1 MKRSMKVRAGL
12 SLALVLSACSHRATT
27 ATAPSLATL
36 RRRAASAAP
45 DSPAAIDA
53 ALAEL
58 VAPGGTLATATTQI
72 DALARSRPG
81 DPRVRF
87 AEGLIASQHGDFER
101 ALVAW
106 CATVEAA
113 RHSDD
118 PMAPTIAEAVVPK
131 LVSLRGDVRDFATPF
146 RTVVD
151 AVAADPGRMGAAA
164 ATELLETAVRWARE
178 SGDREAAT
186 RWITAS
192 GCVTGWTVA
201 GPFGP
206 LPMLRFDETLGPD
219 GTGPLQAA
227 YDLGSGR
234 GLQPTYPVRA
244 RGCATNLGRGITLTG
259 VLFASTDFTLPREQ
273 SVSVRVESPNLFAV
287 LVDGVAVTGIDP
299 RRSAVGAVAEARIH
313 LSAGAHTLRVKVA
326 STYHSPLVIATVTDL
341 TGRPVATFSAPQ
353 RSAAPVPPRV
363 LPVAVSPAD
372 DAFLPTSSLGVF
384 DRYVLA
390 ELAFSRR
397 HPIAARELLRGLTG
411 ETATPTTLIAWG
423 SVAQADPFVPPAQS
437 RDRAR
442 DAFERAGRG
451 DAQAYFP
458 ALALARMAAE
468 DERGDEALTQ
478 SRAAA
483 RRFPDNPEVLS
494 DLATRLM
501 DRSWDGEARAV
512 VERVRQQLPQ
522 ACWSA
527 RMMLSLAQRHG
538 DGAAEAALADD
549 IRRCDA
555 LSDSPASVALRMRR
569 FDVAGREYARLLED
583 DPEGRG
589 LRRAQVELLRASGR
603 RDEARAAARELLAQ
617 MPEDDALR
625 ADLADMDVAAG
636 LTGEARATLDRELAT
651 RPAELASL
659 YRMRAFLAGREDL
672 QPWRLDGRR
681 VLRDFEA
688 SGHTYESAAVLVL
701 DYTVRRAYPD
711 GSALE
716 LTHNVVRVQTQEGAD
731 AFGEFQLPDGATLW
745 RIRTLKADGRVL
757 EPEEIAGKDSLSLPD
772 LRPGDAM
779 EFEYVRVLPP
789 SDAAPG
795 GFSSE
800 RFYFRGFEVPYD
812 RTEYV
817 SVVPREM
824 DLVIDP
830 RGPAPATERNERGG
844 LIEYR
849 WMLRQSDRMT
859 PEPRSV
865 MAREFIPS
873 VATGFGAT
881 WERLVDA
888 LRSRLVEQDPADPEA
903 LALAR
908 QITRAART
916 PTERLRALHHWVL
929 DNIQQEGAG
938 TPFELAPRML
948 AARAGHRTRVL
959 CYLLKQVDVP
969 CELSLVRQGSA
980 DSTRSQLAD
989 DETYQSLLLR
999 VQTEAGERWVT
1010 AADANSPT
1018 LYIPPATAGGEA
1030 LVLAAGAP
1038 RSRVNDLDINAHGR
1052 QLTVNLAL
1060 SADGSGRATVLERL
1074 RGYAATGARAAMRRL
1089 DAANRDRQFE
1099 AYVGAMVSGA
1109 TLESLVVEG
1118 TQDVEADMVFRY
1130 TFRAAG
1136 LARLDGDRLR
1146 FDGMFRAEAGRAY
1159 AELPARRFPQWN
1171 GDPVNASLSLTVALP
1186 AGATLGSLP
1195 TDASDESAGGVRWSL
1210 QWRAVP
1216 TGFSVERRVTVPT
1229 GRVSPAD
1236 YPAFA
1241 TSLRALDTADT
1252 REVAITVRPA
1262 R

>member
-1 MKRSMKVRAGL
+1 MIRPSVARAGL
-12 SLALVLSACSHRATT
+12 SLAIVLAACNRQPAPR
-27 ATAPSLATL
+27 TAPTVAEL
-36 RRRAASAAP
+36 RRRAASAGP
-45 DSPAAIDA
+45 DSPAAVEA

-58 VAPGGTLATATTQI
+58 VAPGGSLATATERL
-72 DALARSRPG
+72 DALARARPG

-87 AEGLIASQHGDFER
+87 AEGLLASQHGDFER
-101 ALVAW
+101 AFVAW

-113 RHSDD
+113 RRSDD
-118 PMAPTIAEAVVPK
+118 PMAPAIAEAVVSK

-146 RTVVD
+146 RALID
-151 AVAADPGRMGAAA
+151 AVATDPGHLGAAA
-164 ATELLETAVRWARE
+164 ATEITETAVRWARE
-178 SGDREAAT
+178 SGDRDAAA
-186 RWITAS
+186 RWIAAS
-192 GCVTGWTVA
+192 GCVTSWTIA

-206 LPMLRFDETLGPD
+206 LPMLRFDEALGPD

-227 YDLGSGR
+227 YDLGPGR
-234 GLQPTYPVRA
+234 GLQPTYAVRA
-244 RGCATNLGRGITLTG
+244 RGCAANLGRGVTLTG
-259 VLFASTDFTLPREQ
+259 VLFASTDFTLAREE
-273 SVSVRVESPNLFAV
+273 SVSVRVESPNAFTV
-287 LVDGVAVTGIDP
+287 LVDGAPVATIDP
-299 RRSAVGAVAEARIH
+299 RRSAVGAVAEARVR
-313 LSAGAHTLRVKVA
+313 LGAGAHTLRVRVA

-341 TGRPVATFSAPQ
+341 AGRPIATFSPAQ
-353 RSAAPVPPRV
+353 HAAAPVPPRA
-363 LPVAVSPAD
+363 LPMAASPAD
-372 DAFLPTSSLGVF
+372 DAFLTDRSLGAF

-390 ELAFSRR
+390 ELAYSRR
-397 HPIAARELLRGLTG
+397 NPVASRELLRPLVGD
-411 ETATPTTLIAWG
+411 TATPTTLIAWG

-442 DAFERAGRG
+442 DAFERASRN
-451 DAQAYFP
+451 DERAYFP
-458 ALALARMAAE
+458 SLALARMAAD
-468 DERGDEALTQ
+468 DERGDEAL
-478 SRAAA
+478 SIARGAA

-501 DRSWDGEARAV
+501 DRNWDGEARAV
-512 VERVRQQLPQ
+512 LDHARQLLPGT
-522 ACWSA
+522 CWSS
-527 RMMLSLAQRHG
+527 RLLLGLTQRHG
-538 DGAAEAALADD
+538 DGAAEAALTDE

-555 LSDSPASVALRMRR
+555 LSDAPASVAVRMRR
-569 FDVAGREYARLLED
+569 FDAASQEYDRLIAD

-589 LRRAQVELLRASGR
+589 LRRARVELLRASGR
-603 RDEARAAARELLAQ
+603 HEEARVAARALLAE

-625 ADLADMDVAAG
+625 ADLADLDVAAG
-636 LTGEARATLDRELAT
+636 RSSEARATLDRELAA

-772 LRPGDAM
+772 LRPGDAL
-779 EFEYVRVLPP
+779 EFEYLRVLPP

-795 GFSSE
+795 GFSSD

-817 SVVPREM
+817 AIVPREM
-824 DLVIDP
+824 DLVVDP
-830 RGPAPATERNERGG
+830 RGPAPATERTERNG
-844 LIEYR
+844 LVEYR
-849 WMLRQSDRMT
+849 WMFRQSDRMT
-859 PEPRSV
+859 PEPRSI

-908 QITRAART
+908 QVTRNAHT

-969 CELSLVRQGSA
+969 CELALVRQGSA
-980 DSTRSQLAD
+980 DSTRSPLAD
-989 DETYQSLLLR
+989 DETYQSLMLR
-999 VQTEAGERWVT
+999 VHTEAGDRWVT
-1010 AADANSPT
+1010 AADPNSPT

-1030 LVLAAGAP
+1030 LVLAAGMP
-1038 RSRVNDLDINAHGR
+1038 REHVTPLDIDAHGR

-1060 SADGSGRATVLERL
+1060 SADGSGRATVVERL
-1074 RGYAATGARAAMRRL
+1074 RGYAATGARAAMRRM

-1099 AYVGAMVSGA
+1099 AYVGGMVGGA
-1109 TLESLVVEG
+1109 TLESLAVEG
-1118 TQDVEADMVFRY
+1118 TDDVEADMVFRY
-1130 TFRAAG
+1130 TFRAPG
-1136 LARLDGDRLR
+1136 IARRDGDRLR

-1159 AELPARRFPQWN
+1159 AELPERRFPQWN
-1171 GDPVNASLSLTVALP
+1171 GDPVNATLSLTVSLP
-1186 AGATLGSLP
+1186 EGATLGALP
-1195 TDASDESAGGVRWSL
+1195 SDAGDEAVGGVRWSL
-1210 QWRAVP
+1210 QWRAAGA
-1216 TGFSVERRVTVPT
+1216 GFSLERRVRVPT
-1229 GRVSPAD
+1229 GRVNPTD

-1241 TSLRALDTADT
+1241 TALRALDTADT
-1252 REVAITVRPA
+1252 REVAITLR

>member
-1 MKRSMKVRAGL
+1 MIRLTKVPAGL
-12 SLALVLSACSHRATT
+12 ALALVVSACSHHPRPAP
-27 ATAPSLATL
+27 TAPSIAEL
-36 RRRAASAAP
+36 RRRAAGSAP
-45 DSPAAIDA
+45 DSPAAVDA
-53 ALAEL
+53 TLAEL
-58 VAPGGTLATATTQI
+58 VAPGGSLAAAASGI
-72 DALARSRPG
+72 DALVRARPG

-87 AEGLIASQHGDFER
+87 AEGLVAAQRGDFER

-106 CATVEAA
+106 CAAVEAA
-113 RHSDD
+113 RTSAD
-118 PMAPTIAEAVVPK
+118 PMAPAIAEAVAPK

-146 RTVVD
+146 RRLVD
-151 AVAADPGRMGAAA
+151 AVATDPGRLGAAA
-164 ATELLETAVRWARE
+164 ATELVETAVRWARE
-178 SGDREAAT
+178 SGDRESAA
-186 RWITAS
+186 RWTAAS
-192 GCVTGWTVA
+192 GCVTAWTIA

-206 LPMLRFDETLGPD
+206 LPMLRFDEALDPD
-219 GTGPLQAA
+219 GSGPLQAA
-227 YDLGSGR
+227 YDLGPGR
-234 GLQPTYPVRA
+234 GLQPTYTVRA
-244 RGCATNLGRGITLTG
+244 RGCAANLGRGVTLTG
-259 VLFASTDFTLPREQ
+259 VLFAATDFTLPREET
-273 SVSVRVESPNLFAV
+273 VTVRVESPNLFAV
-287 LVDGVAVTGIDP
+287 LVDGVPVGGIDP
-299 RRSAVGAVAEARIH
+299 RRSAVGAVAEAR
-313 LSAGAHTLRVKVA
+313 LRLPAGAHTLRIKVA

-341 TGRPVATFSAPQ
+341 AGHAVATFAPAQ

-363 LPVAVSPAD
+363 LPVPPSPAD
-372 DAFLPTSSLGVF
+372 DAFLPTAGVGAF

-397 HPIAARELLRGLTG
+397 HPIAARELLRTLLGDA
-411 ETATPTTLIAWG
+411 ATPTTLIAWG
-423 SVAQADPFVPPAQS
+423 SVAQADPFVPPAQA

-451 DAQAYFP
+451 DPQAYFP
-458 ALALARMAAE
+458 ALALARMASE
-468 DERGDEALTQ
+468 DERGDEALTLA
-478 SRAAA
+478 RDAA

-501 DRSWDGEARAV
+501 DRNWDGEARTLLD
-512 VERVRQQLPQ
+512 RVRERLP
-522 ACWSA
+522 AVCWPA
-527 RMMLSLAQRHG
+527 RLQLSLAQRHG
-538 DGAAEAALADD
+538 DGAAESALADE

-555 LSDSPASVALRMRR
+555 LSDAPASVALRMRR
-569 FDVAGREYARLLED
+569 FDAAAQEYERLLAD

-589 LRRAQVELLRASGR
+589 LRRAQVELLRTSGR
-603 RDEARAAARELLAQ
+603 REEARAAARALLAE

-625 ADLADMDVAAG
+625 ADLADLDLA
-636 LTGEARATLDRELAT
+636 TGRPDEARATLDQELSR

-659 YRMRAFLAGREDL
+659 YRLRSFLAGREDL
-672 QPWRLDGRR
+672 QPWRQDGRR

-701 DYTVRRAYPD
+701 DYTVRRTYPD

-731 AFGEFQLPDGATLW
+731 AFGEFQLPPGATLW

-772 LRPGDAM
+772 LRPGDAL
-779 EFEYVRVLPP
+779 EFEYVRTLPP

-795 GFSSE
+795 GFSSD

-812 RTEYV
+812 RSEYV
-817 SVVPREM
+817 AVVPREM
-824 DLVIDP
+824 ELTIDP
-830 RGPAPATERNERGG
+830 RGPAPPLARTERGG

-849 WMLRQSDRMT
+849 WLVRQSDRMT

-873 VATGFGAT
+873 VAAGYGAT

-888 LRSRLVEQDPADPEA
+888 LRSRLIEQDPADPEA
-903 LALAR
+903 VALAR
-908 QITRAART
+908 QITRTART
-916 PTERLRALHHWVL
+916 PGQRLRQLHHWVL

-938 TPFELAPRML
+938 TPFEVAPRML

-969 CELSLVRQGSA
+969 CDIALVRQGSG
-980 DSTRSQLAD
+980 DSTPSTLAD

-999 VQTEAGERWVT
+999 VRTEAGEQWVT
-1010 AADANSPT
+1010 AADANAPT
-1018 LYIPPATAGGEA
+1018 LYVPPATAGGEA
-1030 LVLAAGAP
+1030 LLLTAGAP
-1038 RSRVNDLDINAHGR
+1038 RSRVSALDIAAHGR

-1109 TLESLVVEG
+1109 TLESLTVEG
-1118 TQDVEADMVFRY
+1118 TEDVEADMVFRY
-1130 TFRAAG
+1130 TFRAPG
-1136 LARLDGDRLR
+1136 IARRDGGRLR

-1159 AELPARRFPQWN
+1159 AELPERRFPQWN
-1171 GDPVNASLSLTVALP
+1171 GDPVNASLSLTVRLPDGAAVGALP
-1186 AGATLGSLP
+1186 S
-1195 TDASDESAGGVRWSL
+1195 DASEESVGGVRWSL
-1210 QWRAVP
+1210 RWQAQP
-1216 TGFSVERRVTVPT
+1216 GGFSVERRVAVPT
-1229 GRVSPAD
+1229 GRVAPTD

-1241 TSLRALDTADT
+1241 SALRALDTADT
-1252 REVAITVRPA
+1252 REVAITLRP
-1262 R
+1262 